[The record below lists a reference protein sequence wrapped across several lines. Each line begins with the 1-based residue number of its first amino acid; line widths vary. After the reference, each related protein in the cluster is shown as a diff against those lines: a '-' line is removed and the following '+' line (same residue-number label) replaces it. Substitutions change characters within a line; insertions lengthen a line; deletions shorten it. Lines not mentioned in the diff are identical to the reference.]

1 MVSMRLLFALVLGLG
16 FAAGAARADKL
27 EQAEAAFAEFEE
39 DKALSLYNEV
49 LVQAP
54 SDVKLQAAARFG
66 RGEVYAATNRYTEA
80 VADFTA
86 ALALQTSPAER
97 ATTLVSRAEGYSR
110 LGRQADALDDYAES
124 LKLAPEQIGVHT
136 ARGSMLQRLGRRDEA
151 LAEFDAEL
159 KRRPGYYR
167 ALVGRA
173 QILDLPLPP
182 NPEDGRR

>member
-1 MVSMRLLFALVLGLG
+1 MRLLFALVLSLS

-27 EQAEAAFAEFEE
+27 QQAEAAFAEFEE
-39 DKALSLYNEV
+39 DKALSLYSEV
-49 LVQAP
+49 MAQAP
-54 SDVKLQAAARFG
+54 NDAKLQAAARFG

-80 VADFTA
+80 SVDFTA
-86 ALALQTSPAER
+86 ALALQTLPADR
-97 ATTLVSRAEGYSR
+97 ATTLVSRAECYSR

-124 LKLAPEQIGVHT
+124 LKLAPAQIGVHT
-136 ARGSMLQRLGRRDEA
+136 ARGAMLQRLGRKDEA

-159 KRRPGYYR
+159 KRRPAYYR